1 MTKPSDDRIDVLVLG
16 LGNLLCSD
24 DGAGVAA
31 VQALAR
37 RWTAPRGVR
46 VVDGGTLGM
55 DLIALVAASD
65 RVIVV
70 DAIAG
75 DAAPGTLVRLAGD
88 EVPLAVHTR
97 LSAHQVGVADLLAGV
112 AWLDEMPREVVI
124 VGVVPASTDVGYG
137 CTPAVEASLPSLVDA
152 VIDEVRAMGAA

>member
-1 MTKPSDDRIDVLVLG
+1 MTSERIDVLVLG

-24 DGAGVAA
+24 DGAGVAV
-31 VQALAR
+31 VQALASS
-37 RWTAPRGVR
+37 WGAPKGVR

-55 DLIALVAASD
+55 DLIAIVAASD

-75 DAAPGTLVRLAGD
+75 DGPPGTLVRLAGE
-88 EVPLAVHTR
+88 EVPRAVQTR

-137 CTPAVEASLPSLVDA
+137 CTPAVAASLPALVDA
-152 VIDEVRAMGAA
+152 VIDEVARCRA